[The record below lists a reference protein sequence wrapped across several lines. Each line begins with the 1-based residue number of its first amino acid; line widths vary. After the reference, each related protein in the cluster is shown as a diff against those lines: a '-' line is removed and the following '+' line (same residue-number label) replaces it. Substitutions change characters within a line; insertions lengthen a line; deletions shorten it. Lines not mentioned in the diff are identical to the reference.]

1 MPILPGVMRAQA
13 VLSNGLRVFLVEDH
27 DVPLVKTTLLFRGGL
42 RTSRPDKVP
51 ICSHP
56 GILLLAVSG
65 LYSTG
70 AHSCVQVGLATI
82 AAGVQRAGG
91 SVQHPSAALDDA
103 LEQKAAYIEGGAT
116 PETSSLGMQQS

>member
-1 MPILPGVMRAQA
+1 MQA

-42 RTSRPDKVP
+42 RTSRPDKVHF
-51 ICSHP
+51 CSHP
-56 GILLLAVSG
+56 SVALLTASG
-65 LYSTG
+65 VHCSE
-70 AHSCVQVGLATI
+70 AHSRMQVGLATI

-116 PETSSLGMQQS
+116 PETSSLGTQQSLLESKA

>member
-1 MPILPGVMRAQA
+1 M
-13 VLSNGLRVFLVEDH
+13 
-27 DVPLVKTTLLFRGGL
+27 PLVKTTLLFRGGL
-42 RTSRPDKVP
+42 RTSRPDKVH

-56 GILLLAVSG
+56 SHALLMTSG
-65 LYSTG
+65 KYCSR
-70 AHSCVQVGLATI
+70 AHSCMQVGVATI

-116 PETSSLGMQQS
+116 PETSSLGMQQSPLHLRPAPVTLRSLETLEICCIH